1 MEMTFQQYIDNPLGR
16 KNAAFSQRD
25 AFKRMF
31 TEKFD
36 KVLLREAGKINS
48 TLYVDKS
55 KDRYVAHIKVPS
67 ETVKDFY
74 YDAVIM
80 FYTDDPAQH
89 SASNLN
95 GYYVKFFSN
104 DPAFVYTYLYVF
116 LQNDLFF
123 EDLKPKSSKLALTKK
138 PSEKNPFGIP
148 GYSKILYFA
157 FLYMKQKNMFQKY
170 MFKEYAK
177 PYSARELL
185 QHVDHCDEKIAQ
197 RQERG
202 AMQAKEES
210 RARREEKHKTATES
224 REKKLNNLS
233 GGNVKVAPKVGMA
246 KTVKRT
252 PMAKTAKVAVK
263 NK

>member
-1 MEMTFQQYIDNPLGR
+1 MEMTFQQYVDNPLGR

-25 AFKRMF
+25 AFRRMF
-31 TEKFD
+31 TDKFD
-36 KVLLREAGKINS
+36 KVLLREAGKINF

-55 KDRYVAHIKVPS
+55 KDRYVVHIKVPS

-80 FYTDDPAQH
+80 FYTDDPTMH
-89 SASNLN
+89 SSSNLN

-116 LQNDLFF
+116 LNNDLFF

-138 PSEKNPFGIP
+138 PSEKNPFGVP

-157 FLYMKQKNMFQKY
+157 FLYMKQKNLFQKH
-170 MFKEYAK
+170 MFKEYGK

-185 QHVDHCDEKIAQ
+185 QHVAHCDEKIAQ

-202 AMQAKEES
+202 AMQAKEDT
-210 RARREEKHKTATES
+210 RAKREEQHRTATES
-224 REKKLNNLS
+224 RDRKLNALS
-233 GGNVKVAPKVGMA
+233 GGNVKVAPKVGSV
-246 KTVKRT
+246 KTVKKA
-252 PMAKTAKVAVK
+252 PMARTAKVVAK
-263 NK
+263 KK